1 MESNAPPG
9 RTSASTVPD
18 RRRPGKNTLPD
29 QRTLLTWLFVG
40 RLVLATGVLLGAG
53 LVSTERPQESFIVS
67 VAVVFAL
74 VFTGYG
80 VGTVFLLNRKPG
92 NPFFLIQAL
101 VDLGLIT
108 TVVHF
113 AGQPQSAFPALYV
126 LVLVAYAM
134 LMSPAWVAATAVLAS
149 LLYLGDTIWT
159 HGVALDTASWAQ
171 IVVYNLL
178 FGIVAVLGHRLRE
191 AGMEQATLATEL
203 QRVRLEADDILRN
216 IRSGVLTVD
225 GVGRLAFINPTAERL
240 LDLDGE
246 ALIGLPVLD
255 HLKSRS
261 SELWAAAV
269 AGIRNGRK
277 ISRGEGMVVQGGG
290 RMFPIGLSTTT
301 FRQEAQEAPSVTAI
315 FTDISDLKEVQELH
329 MRAERLEAVA
339 ELSASLAHEIRN
351 PLASIRSSVEQLAR
365 SRHADE
371 DERFLAGL
379 IVRESD
385 RLSRLRSEFLDFARV
400 RATQFAPLDIH
411 AVVVAVVRLIRAHP
425 DCRPDAAITVEG
437 GHTVL
442 EGDEDLLHRVIANL
456 VLNAVQ
462 SARGP
467 IKITVAVAAVQAS
480 DIPHGTN
487 LEHAVR
493 LQVKDNGPGIPEEVR
508 ERLFQPFVSGRS
520 GGSGLGL
527 AIVQRAVEAHRGLV
541 LVDSGAG
548 SGTTFTIFLP
558 AKMVAEDAA

>member
-1 MESNAPPG
+1 MESTAPSG
-9 RTSASTVPD
+9 RAAVPTVPD

-29 QRTLLTWLFVG
+29 QRTLLTWLFGG

-53 LVSTERPQESFIVS
+53 LVWTERPQESFFVS

-74 VFTGYG
+74 VFTLYG
-80 VGTVFLLNRKPG
+80 VGTVFLLRRAPSNR
-92 NPFFLIQAL
+92 FFLVQAL
-101 VDLGLIT
+101 VDLGLVT
-108 TVVHF
+108 TILHF

-126 LVLVAYAM
+126 LVVAAYSL
-134 LMSPAWVAATAVLAS
+134 LMPPAWVAITAVLAS
-149 LLYLGDTIWT
+149 GLFLGDTLWT
-159 HGVALDTASWAQ
+159 HGASLDTASWAQ
-171 IVVYNLL
+171 IVVFNLV

-225 GVGRLAFINPTAERL
+225 GFGRLAFINPTAERL

-255 HLKSRS
+255 HLKTRS

-277 ISRGEGMVVQGGG
+277 ISRGEGTVLHHEG

-385 RLSRLRSEFLDFARV
+385 RLSRLLSEFLDFARV
-400 RATQFAPLDIH
+400 RATQLVPIDLH
-411 AVVVAVVRLIRAHP
+411 AVVSAVVRLIRAHP
-425 DCRPDAAITVEG
+425 DCRPDAELLVEG
-437 GHTVL
+437 GRTIMD
-442 EGDEDLLHRVIANL
+442 GDEDLLHRVVANL

-462 SARGP
+462 AARGP
-467 IKITVAVAAVQAS
+467 VRVTVSVASVQTGE
-480 DIPHGTN
+480 IPHGTN
-487 LEHAVR
+487 LEHAIR
-493 LQVKDNGPGIPEEVR
+493 LQVRDTGPGIPEEIR
-508 ERLFQPFVSGRS
+508 DRLFDPFVSGRP

-541 LVDSGAG
+541 LVDSGPG

>member
-1 MESNAPPG
+1 METTAPSG
-9 RTSASTVPD
+9 RAAVPMVPD

-29 QRTLLTWLFVG
+29 QRTLLTWLFGG

-53 LVSTERPQESFIVS
+53 LVWTERPQESFIVS
-67 VAVVFAL
+67 ISVVFAL
-74 VFTGYG
+74 MFTLYG
-80 VGTVFLLNRKPG
+80 AVTIFLLRRKPT
-92 NPFFLIQAL
+92 NAFFFIQAL
-101 VDLGLIT
+101 VDLGLVT
-108 TVVHF
+108 TILHF
-113 AGQPQSAFPALYV
+113 TGQPQSAFPALYV
-126 LVLVAYAM
+126 LVVAAYSL
-134 LMSPAWVAATAVLAS
+134 LMPPVWVAATAVLAS
-149 LLYLGDTIWT
+149 VLFLGDTVWT
-159 HGVALDTASWAQ
+159 HGASLDTVSWAQ
-171 IVVYNLL
+171 IAVFNVV
-178 FGIVAVLGHRLRE
+178 FAIVAVLGHRLRE

-225 GVGRLAFINPTAERL
+225 GFGRLAFINPTAERL

-255 HLKSRS
+255 QLKTRS

-277 ISRGEGMVVQGGG
+277 ISRGEGMVVQGAG

-365 SRHADE
+365 SKHADD
-371 DERFLAGL
+371 DERFLSGL

-385 RLSRLRSEFLDFARV
+385 RLSRLLSEFLDFARV
-400 RATQFAPLDIH
+400 RATHFAPVDLH
-411 AVVVAVVRLIRAHP
+411 SVVVAVVRLIRAHP
-425 DCRPDAAITVEG
+425 DCRPDAVITVEG
-437 GHTVL
+437 SHTLL
-442 EGDEDLLHRVIANL
+442 EGDEDLLHRVVANL
-456 VLNAVQ
+456 ILNAVQ
-462 SARGP
+462 AARGP
-467 IKITVAVAAVQAS
+467 IRITVTVGSAQPS
-480 DIPHGTN
+480 EIPHGTD

-493 LQVKDNGPGIPEEVR
+493 LQIRDNGPGIPEEVR

-541 LVDSGAG
+541 LVDSGPG